1 MAILLDVLNFLPIV
15 EDRIMGK
22 GTNVSDIMEII
33 SLRQSLHMLERM
45 VMKCETAVS
54 VEDFSFLCKRIS
66 VARETVDILAT
77 RSTATKCPSDFCD
90 VLALPRECSEDAECT
105 TNYASCLNMTNDE
118 FDTLIDEWAADVD
131 AASSNVRN
139 KRKSRASVG
148 SQQEKIRSDIVKL
161 ADTMKSKAL
170 WYRDILVKD
179 NEALSKTTVEQE
191 KQLDTVAHVATE
203 ASKLT
208 KTARLSL
215 RQSIAMVASM
225 FFLVLFMMLIF
236 IIT

>member
-1 MAILLDVLNFLPIV
+1 MYA
-15 EDRIMGK
+15 
-22 GTNVSDIMEII
+22 T
-33 SLRQSLHMLERM
+33 
-45 VMKCETAVS
+45 
-54 VEDFSFLCKRIS
+54 DFSFLCKRIS

-161 ADTMKSKAL
+161 ADVGFTSLDKACIP
-170 WYRDILVKD
+170 RIDHEIEGTLV
-179 NEALSKTTVEQE
+179 S
-191 KQLDTVAHVATE
+191 
-203 ASKLT
+203 
-208 KTARLSL
+208 
-215 RQSIAMVASM
+215 
-225 FFLVLFMMLIF
+225 
-236 IIT
+236 